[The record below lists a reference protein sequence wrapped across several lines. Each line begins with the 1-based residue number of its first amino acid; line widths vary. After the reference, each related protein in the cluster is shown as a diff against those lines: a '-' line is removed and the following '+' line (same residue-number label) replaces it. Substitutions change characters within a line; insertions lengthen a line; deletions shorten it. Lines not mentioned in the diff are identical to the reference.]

1 MPFIRLY
8 YEKNKQF
15 VYYLHNQTKFFD
27 SNKNLI
33 LFRNINNLKV
43 NNSSKKISY
52 KVVDYIT
59 IISFH
64 EFYIINEDNIR
75 NKAQKKGINLDNFY
89 NELKL
94 SSLNYDIKMIDE
106 LIKNNK
112 NKKLSLN
119 LENGNKKVIFNINNN
134 NKKNKKKVSLNL
146 ENGNKKVTFN
156 INNNKKNKKPTLN
169 LENTN
174 KKVTFNTKDN
184 NISLK
189 KENTESNELNDLVN
203 LVLKNNDE
211 SSIRKILSD
220 IYDNLGKKEKE
231 KENVKNKKSKGVDD
245 DINQLVNSILRNKEN
260 SDAAKNYLLKEIY
273 DNLEKR
279 NNLDNSNNYMGTLL
293 KYLEKNKIVDNS
305 AGGDCLFKSFQTHL
319 NIDHT
324 ELRKQSVDWVCRH
337 WYNSHVLN
345 TNSILNSR
353 TLEQFKSK
361 EEYRNFMSVSGNWG
375 DQVSILA
382 LSIIHN
388 LTVKVIY
395 INDNGSVDS
404 YEPFNPGHQEI
415 YLFFSKEFHYQAIV

>member
-1 MPFIRLY
+1 MPFIKLNY
-8 YEKNKQF
+8 DNNKQF
-15 VYYLHNQTKFFD
+15 IYYLHNQTKFID
-27 SNKNLI
+27 HDKNTV
-33 LFRNINNLKV
+33 LFKKIENFRV
-43 NNSSKKISY
+43 NNKFKEISY
-52 KVVDYIT
+52 QVVNYIT
-59 IISFH
+59 IGFD
-64 EFYIINEDNIR
+64 EFYLMNEDNIK

-89 NELKL
+89 NELK
-94 SSLNYDIKMIDE
+94 SNYPFNLENGNRKVTFNINDKKE
-106 LIKNNK
+106 NNKK

-119 LENGNKKVIFNINNN
+119 LENEK
-134 NKKNKKKVSLNL
+134 
-146 ENGNKKVTFN
+146 KKVTFN
-156 INNNKKNKKPTLN
+156 INKNKKNKKLTYNLN
-169 LENTN
+169 RSN
-174 KKVTFNTKDN
+174 KVLFNTKDN
-184 NISLK
+184 ILLK
-189 KENTESNELNDLVN
+189 KQNTESNELNDLVN
-203 LVLKNNDE
+203 SILKNNDE

-220 IYDNLGKKEKE
+220 IYDNLGEKE

-279 NNLDNSNNYMGTLL
+279 NDLDNSNNYMGTLL

-319 NIDHT
+319 NIDHA
-324 ELRKQSVDWVCRH
+324 ELRKQSVDWVCIN

-353 TLEQFKSK
+353 TLEQFQTK

-395 INDNGSVDS
+395 INDNGNVDS

>member
-1 MPFIRLY
+1 MPFIKLY
-8 YEKNKQF
+8 YDNNKQF
-15 VYYLHNQTKFFD
+15 IYYLHNQTKFID
-27 SNKNLI
+27 NDKNTV
-33 LFRNINNLKV
+33 LFKNIINFRV
-43 NNSSKKISY
+43 NNRFKKISY
-52 KVVDYIT
+52 QVVKNYIT
-59 IISFH
+59 IGFDD
-64 EFYIINEDNIR
+64 FYRMNEDNIK

-89 NELKL
+89 NELK
-94 SSLNYDIKMIDE
+94 SNCPS
-106 LIKNNK
+106 
-112 NKKLSLN
+112 N
-119 LENGNKKVIFNINNN
+119 LENGNR
-134 NKKNKKKVSLNL
+134 
-146 ENGNKKVTFN
+146 KVTFN
-156 INNNKKNKKPTLN
+156 INDKKEKNKKTTSYFENRSKKITFNINDKKEKNKKPTSN
-169 LENTN
+169 FENRR
-174 KKVTFNTKDN
+174 KKNN
-184 NISLK
+184 NISMK
-189 KENTESNELNDLVN
+189 KQNTESNELNDLVN
-203 LVLKNNDE
+203 SILKNNDE

-220 IYDNLGKKEKE
+220 IYDNLGEKE
-231 KENVKNKKSKGVDD
+231 KQIVINNKSKGVDD
-245 DINQLVNSILRNKEN
+245 DINQLVISILRNKEN

-279 NNLDNSNNYMGTLL
+279 NDLDNSNNYMGTLL

-319 NIDHT
+319 NIDHA
-324 ELRKQSVDWVCRH
+324 ELRKQSVDWVCRN

-353 TLEQFKSK
+353 TLEQFNSK

-395 INDNGSVDS
+395 INDNGNVDS